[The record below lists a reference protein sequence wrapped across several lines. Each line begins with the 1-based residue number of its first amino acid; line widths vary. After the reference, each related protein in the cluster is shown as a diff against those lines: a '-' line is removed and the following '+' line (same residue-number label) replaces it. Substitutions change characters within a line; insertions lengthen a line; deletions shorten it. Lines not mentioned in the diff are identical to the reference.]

1 MNHRLLYWP
10 QMKQNSFA
18 LAISRRNRKASEARE
33 RLILA
38 VRKLLLIHDPAD
50 ITTTMVLREA
60 NVARNTLYLHF
71 ESHAQLLETALLQS
85 FSETVQ
91 TNLTAFETAIVK
103 AKSKSDFMRR
113 VTLIVRESQSR
124 SQRKFRIE
132 RCRLIV
138 HSETNPSFA
147 AVLAAEQNRIT
158 ADFAR
163 LFDQCRQNDWMK
175 GAVGSSAAALL
186 VQALTLGKVIDD
198 ISGKKLPEDVWLETY
213 MEIVTKV
220 LLGA

>member
-1 MNHRLLYWP
+1 
-10 QMKQNSFA
+10 MKQNSFA
-18 LAISRRNRKASEARE
+18 LTISRRNKKTSETRG
-33 RLILA
+33 RLISA
-38 VRKLLLIHDPAD
+38 VRTLLLSHDPAD

-71 ESHAQLLETALLQS
+71 ESHAQLLETALLLS

-91 TNLTAFETAIVK
+91 ANVTAFETAITK
-103 AKSKSDFMRR
+103 AKNKSDFMRR

-124 SQRKFRIE
+124 TQRKFRIG

-147 AVLAAEQNRIT
+147 AVLSGEQNRIT
-158 ADFAR
+158 ADFAK
-163 LFDQCRQNDWMK
+163 LFDQCRQNGWMK
-175 GAVGSSAAALL
+175 GTVNSSAAAVL

-198 ISGKKLPEDVWLETY
+198 ISGEKLPEDVWLDTF
-213 MEIVTKV
+213 MEIVIKV
-220 LLGA
+220 LFRA